1 MPRAHQREVFGPTQD
16 RSRVDRGNRVA
27 YGVQGVL
34 HNLWLDRGC
43 RTVVAKEVIRQLFAK
58 EPINVLEPGEH
69 LEHQRGIR
77 TESVG
82 PSAVQE
88 GRVAPAL
95 REAGHVATGQL
106 GELAQDAQDLSEVR
120 VQVEGTDPSTCPLT
134 APWHRCAS
142 SESGVLILG
151 RTAAGLEAPRGS
163 FQARSLYAQGE
174 SLIIEVR
181 RAADRLETH
190 ADGIVSRHSFA
201 FGPHYDPANTRFGA
215 LVTHNDDVLSP
226 GAGFPE
232 HPHRD
237 LEIVTW
243 VVSGALQ
250 HADSTGGS
258 AIVRPG
264 MVGRLSTGAGVR
276 HSEINAWSGV
286 R

>member
-1 MPRAHQREVFGPTQD
+1 M
-16 RSRVDRGNRVA
+16 
-27 YGVQGVL
+27 
-34 HNLWLDRGC
+34 
-43 RTVVAKEVIRQLFAK
+43 
-58 EPINVLEPGEH
+58 
-69 LEHQRGIR
+69 
-77 TESVG
+77 
-82 PSAVQE
+82 
-88 GRVAPAL
+88 
-95 REAGHVATGQL
+95 
-106 GELAQDAQDLSEVR
+106 
-120 VQVEGTDPSTCPLT
+120 
-134 APWHRCAS
+134 
-142 SESGVLILG
+142 
-151 RTAAGLEAPRGS
+151 
-163 FQARSLYAQGE
+163 
-174 SLIIEVR
+174 IEVR

-264 MVGRLSTGAGVR
+264 VVGRLSTGAGVR
-276 HSEINAWSGV
+276 HSETNAWSGGSGETRYVQMWLLPDGEGLPSYSTADVSALLEGGEFVAVASGSQPAAVTIRCDATLFVARLAAGATATLPASALLHVFVARGSASLTANEHKVQLLSEDAV
-286 R
+286 RLIDAGTVRVDATADAEVLAWTFD